1 MGQGMPGGGAEGVG
15 PGVEHTGLADG
26 GKGERAQDW
35 GVSVVA
41 IVDGGVGR

>member
-1 MGQGMPGGGAEGVG
+1 MAEGMPGGGAKGAG
-15 PGVEHTGLADG
+15 LGVEHAGLADG
-26 GKGERAQDW
+26 GKGVTEQDW